1 MAKGRSKSVLEI
13 IKKLFTKYQRDHGNI
28 IVSSISF
35 YVLMTFIPF
44 TLLSIFVLGYVID
57 MSNPAM
63 HLERFLKNVVPDPY
77 NTIIVT
83 KALKELNI
91 ISLSKKLSGP
101 LGLLFLFFFNTRLFA
116 VMRPSFQIIF
126 GKTGK
131 SGKGFIKNKGEEW
144 LLTLLFSALQTI
156 LFFSFIFSLVIQGKV
171 AGMVPLFLTKTP
183 LVLLFSLLDMAFVFI
198 MFFLL
203 YYFLT
208 PVKDKKMITLSTV
221 LAAFFWHAGK
231 YLFKYFV
238 VHVGKV
244 TAFFGTYGVFI
255 AFLFWVYFSVFVFIV
270 GAELLSI
277 LRDSSNRGPL
287 PKYVPF
293 QGSPSKGRRA

>member
-1 MAKGRSKSVLEI
+1 
-13 IKKLFTKYQRDHGNI
+13 
-28 IVSSISF
+28 
-35 YVLMTFIPF
+35 
-44 TLLSIFVLGYVID
+44 
-57 MSNPAM
+57 
-63 HLERFLKNVVPDPY
+63 
-77 NTIIVT
+77 
-83 KALKELNI
+83 
-91 ISLSKKLSGP
+91 
-101 LGLLFLFFFNTRLFA
+101 
-116 VMRPSFQIIF
+116 MRPSFQIIF
-126 GKTGK
+126 AKAGKNA
-131 SGKGFIKNKGEEW
+131 KGFIKSKGEEW
-144 LLTLLFSALQTI
+144 LLTFLFSMIQTI
-156 LFFSFIFSLVIQGKV
+156 LFFSFIFSLVLQGKV
-171 AGMVPLFLTKTP
+171 AGMLPLFLTKTP
-183 LVLLFSLLDMAFVFI
+183 LLLLFSLLDMTFVFI

-208 PVKDKKMITLSTV
+208 PVKDKRMITLSTV

-277 LRDSSNRGPL
+277 LGDSSSNRGPL
-287 PKYVPF
+287 PNYVPF